1 MLVVCQFC
9 CSAVSFDMRGYGEST
24 KPKDVKAY
32 RLDKLVEDVKNMI
45 EFLGGLNVFFLLLTS
60 E

>member
-1 MLVVCQFC
+1 
-9 CSAVSFDMRGYGEST
+9 MRGYGEST

-45 EFLGGLNVFFLLLTS
+45 EFLGG
-60 E
+60 